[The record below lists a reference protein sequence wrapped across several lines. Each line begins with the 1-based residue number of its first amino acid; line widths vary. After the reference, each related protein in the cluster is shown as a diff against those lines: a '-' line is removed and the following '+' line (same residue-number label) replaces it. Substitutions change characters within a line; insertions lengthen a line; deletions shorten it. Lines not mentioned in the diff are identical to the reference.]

1 MWRISADTGGTFT
14 DCFAL
19 APDGRESRC
28 KVLSTGTLRARLEKA
43 LSNSSWAVSGL
54 PDLAPS
60 FLRGF
65 EVTALI
71 PERTSAHVSDSITG
85 QLTFASGIFDTLP
98 AGTMIEL
105 STGEEA
111 PVLGARILTR
121 TPLGANFPPLKL
133 RLATTR
139 ATNALLERK
148 GTPVAH
154 FTTRGFGD
162 LLRIGD
168 QRRPDLFALQHAS
181 RPVFF
186 QTVVEVEERLD
197 STGDLLSALNEQAL
211 RAEAERVIQSGIRH
225 AAVTLMHSH
234 INPAHE
240 QRVGELLREAGF
252 EHVTLSSDVA
262 PFAKILPRAQSAVAN
277 AYLTGPVNAFVSG
290 ITRSM
295 EKAGIP
301 SMMTSSG
308 GMESCATVHPKDLL
322 LSGPAGG
329 AIGAAN
335 AGRRLGFP
343 RVLTLDMGGTSTD
356 VARIDGRPGYRFFQE
371 VAGMRLL
378 APCVAIETVAAG
390 GGSICQLTHQ
400 GLAVGPESAG
410 SDPGP
415 ACYGKG
421 GPLTVTDINLLLGR
435 FDAKLAPIPLDPDAS
450 QRRLDELVAEVRVRE
465 NRDVTGKELLRSF
478 HHLACERMADA
489 IRKISVSEGYDPAD
503 HALLA
508 FGGAGPQ
515 HACDVAERLGMTT
528 VLTPHHAG
536 ILSAVGLHEALP
548 ERFAALEVIQP
559 LDDALPK
566 IPQWLS
572 ELVAEARA
580 ELSLDGVSPDTL
592 DVPSFLAEIRL
603 KGQDTPVQVPFH
615 DPAELEPA
623 YHAAHQRLFGYPP
636 PSNRVVELVS
646 LRVIVRQRPPD
657 DSSRPALSEEPLPNA
672 PVDQLNLIQ
681 DAFSTL
687 VVPEGWEARHAPGF
701 GHIVRRVN
709 LPDTTSP
716 SSSAS
721 GTLLQRDLMRY
732 RFHSLVEDMGALLC
746 RTAISTNIRE
756 RLDFSCALLDPD
768 GRLVSSAPHIP
779 VHLGALGVCVRE
791 TVRALPLGPGDTAI
805 TNHPGFGGSHLPDVT
820 LITPVHDDA
829 QTLLGYLANR
839 AHHAEIGGR
848 TPGSMPADARCLA
861 EEGVV
866 IAPQLLVAAEQ
877 PRFDAIEAL
886 LKQPPYPTRNVTDN
900 LADLHAQLAANL
912 QGAARLR
919 QLAAESPTPLPEL
932 MSGILEHSAEVMRL
946 QIGKLPETCEALET
960 LDDGA
965 VIRVKLSR
973 RDQRLHLSFD
983 GTSPVHAGN
992 LNATAAIVRSA
1003 VLYVLRVLLRTDL
1016 PLNEGILEPIDF
1028 DLPVC
1033 LLNPEFS
1040 GDPSKDPAVVG
1051 GNVEISQRLVDTL
1064 FKALHLQACSQ
1075 GTMNNLLFGD
1085 ATFGYYE
1092 TIGGGAGAG
1101 PDYPGASGLHTHMT
1115 NTAITD
1121 PEILEQRFP
1130 VRLRQFSLRSS
1141 SGGKGHMPGGDG
1153 LIRDFEFLRP
1163 LTVSLLTQHRRE
1175 GPFGLEGGG
1184 PGQPG
1189 QQTLIRPD
1197 GTTEILPS
1205 SAKLDVQPHDR
1216 LRLETPGGGAWGPE
1230 NGKRVIS
1237 VPHEP

>member
-14 DCFAL
+14 DCFAITPEGSEL
-19 APDGRESRC
+19 RC
-28 KVLSTGTLRARLEKA
+28 KVLSTGTLRARLEYEVSPKV
-43 LSNSSWAVSGL
+43 WTVSGL
-54 PDLAPS
+54 PELKPG
-60 FLRGF
+60 FLSAF
-65 EVTALI
+65 TATALI
-71 PERTSAHVSDSITG
+71 ADRPQVLLTESAPGQITASTAFPDSVT
-85 QLTFASGIFDTLP
+85 P
-98 AGTMIEL
+98 GTMIEL
-105 STGEEA
+105 GLGEEA
-111 PVLGARILTR
+111 PVLGARMLTG
-121 TPLGANFPPLKL
+121 TPAGAVFPPLKL

-148 GTPVAH
+148 GTPVAY

-168 QRRPDLFALQHAS
+168 QRRADLFALEHAP
-181 RPVFF
+181 RPLFF
-186 QTVVEVEERLD
+186 DSVVEVDERMD
-197 STGDLLSALNEQAL
+197 ATGDVLTPLDLEKGTLHKEAADALQ
-211 RAEAERVIQSGIRH
+211 RGIRH
-225 AAVTLMHSH
+225 AAVAFLHSH
-234 INPAHE
+234 LNSAHE
-240 QRVGELLREAGF
+240 QQFGQLLRELGF
-252 EHVTLSSDVA
+252 HHVTLSSEVA
-262 PFAKILPRAQSAVAN
+262 TFAKILPRAQSAVAN
-277 AYLTGPVNAFVSG
+277 AYLTGPVDAFVTG

-295 EKAGIP
+295 KDAGTPAI
-301 SMMTSSG
+301 MTSAG

-335 AGRRLGFP
+335 AGRRLGFT

-356 VARIDGRPGYRFFQE
+356 VARIDERPGYRFHQE

-390 GGSICQLTHQ
+390 GGSICQLTPQ

-421 GPLTVTDINLLLGR
+421 GPLTVTDVNLLLGR
-435 FDAKLAPIPLDPDAS
+435 FDPERAPIPLDPDAS
-450 QRRLDELVAEVRVRE
+450 RQRLHELVATIRAHEKREVSGE
-465 NRDVTGKELLRSF
+465 ELLTSF
-478 HHLACERMADA
+478 QQLACERMADA
-489 IRKISVSEGYDPAD
+489 IRKISVSEGYNPAEF
-503 HALLA
+503 ALLA

-515 HACDVAERLGMTT
+515 HACDVAERLGITT
-528 VLTPHHAG
+528 VLAPHHAG

-548 ERFAALEVIQP
+548 ERFAAREILQP
-559 LDDALPK
+559 LHDALPH
-566 IPQWLS
+566 IDTWLK
-572 ELVAEARA
+572 ELIAEAQTH
-580 ELSLDGVSPDTL
+580 LTQDGVSEDAF
-592 DVPSFLAEIRL
+592 DAPSRLAEVRL
-603 KGQDTPVQVPFH
+603 RGQDAPLQVPFNL
-615 DPAELEPA
+615 PSEIEPA
-623 YHAAHQRLFGYPP
+623 YHDAHQRLFGYQPAAQ
-636 PSNRVVELVS
+636 RVIELVS
-646 LRVIVRQRPPD
+646 LRVIVRQRPTETSTCSTPD
-657 DSSRPALSEEPLPNA
+657 EQPLPDA
-672 PVDQLNLIQ
+672 PAETLNLIQ

-687 VVPEGWEARHAPGF
+687 VVPAGWEARNAPGF
-701 GHIVRRVN
+701 GHVVRRHQGDRSN
-709 LPDTTSP
+709 K
-716 SSSAS
+716 SATANAAGS
-721 GTLLQRDLMRY
+721 LLQRDLMRY

-768 GRLVSSAPHIP
+768 GHLLSSAPHIP

-829 QTLLGYLANR
+829 GTLLGYVANR

-866 IAPQLLVAAEQ
+866 LAPQLLVASGQ

-886 LKQPPYPTRNVTDN
+886 LTAPPYPTRNITDN
-900 LADLHAQLAANL
+900 LADFHAQLAANL
-912 QGAARLR
+912 QGAHRLR
-919 QLAAESPTPLPEL
+919 QLATDETSTLRATMADILQHSAGVMRAEISQLPE
-932 MSGILEHSAEVMRL
+932 S
-946 QIGKLPETCEALET
+946 CEATET

-965 VIRVKLSR
+965 LIQVRISR
-973 RDQRLHLSFD
+973 RKDRLHLDFH
-983 GTSPVHAGN
+983 GTSPVHTGN
-992 LNATAAIVRSA
+992 LNATHAIVRSA

-1016 PLNEGILEPIDF
+1016 PLNEGILEPIDI
-1028 DLPVC
+1028 DLPTC

-1040 GDPSKDPAVVG
+1040 DDPTRDPAVVG

-1121 PEILEQRFP
+1121 PEILEQRYP
-1130 VRLRQFSLRSS
+1130 VRLHQFSLRPH
-1141 SGGKGHMPGGDG
+1141 SGGKGRHSGGDG
-1153 LIRDFEFLRP
+1153 LIREFEFLRP
-1163 LTVSLLTQHRRE
+1163 LTLSLLTQHRKT
-1175 GPFGLEGGG
+1175 GPFGLDGGG

-1189 QQTLIRPD
+1189 CQTLIRPD
-1197 GTTEILPS
+1197 GTTEPLPS
-1205 SAKLDVQPHDR
+1205 SAKLNVQPHDR
-1216 LRLETPGGGAWGPE
+1216 LRLETPGGGAWG
-1230 NGKRVIS
+1230 NQ
-1237 VPHEP
+1237 